1 MLSACLR
8 SSRLIL
14 GDIDPGNRQQRHGGA
29 DVSDLAAL
37 SEATVGSGVT
47 TESLMLVV
55 RDFDGANWKD
65 DATPRSARSIRAIR
79 VCHIREIKS
88 TMRRLRRQ
96 MHSLHRKDIR
106 HAATFVS

>member
-29 DVSDLAAL
+29 DVSDLATL

-47 TESLMLVV
+47 TGSLMLVV

-65 DATPRSARSIRAIR
+65 DVTKELLYPNVAMDDKVRC
-79 VCHIREIKS
+79 V
-88 TMRRLRRQ
+88 
-96 MHSLHRKDIR
+96 
-106 HAATFVS
+106 